1 MLWELV
7 RNHRLIIFN
16 LTIGISWRVTI
27 GGNTT
32 NKDLEH
38 RIEGLEKILENSQRD
53 NYKIHQETQAVIVE
67 SEKKN
72 HQLAK
77 DSMNSMMEKLFKQV

>member
-1 MLWELV
+1 M
-7 RNHRLIIFN
+7 
-16 LTIGISWRVTI
+16 
-27 GGNTT
+27 
-32 NKDLEH
+32 EH